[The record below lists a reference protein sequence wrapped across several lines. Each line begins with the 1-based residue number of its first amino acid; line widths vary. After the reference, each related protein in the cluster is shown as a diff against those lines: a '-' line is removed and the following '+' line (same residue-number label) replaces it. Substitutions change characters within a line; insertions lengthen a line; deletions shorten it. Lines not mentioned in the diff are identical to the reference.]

1 MTEHYNDT
9 DGVITQYRSA
19 IPLPSP
25 AYRDRVRHTLAAAR
39 PSPLARFGWRAPAVG
54 AISLAAVFALVLA
67 LLPLHAPSSGS
78 ASAAALLIRAAQS
91 VAPPVASSGTAELT
105 NSAPSDEL
113 VLSRAAADLDA
124 THITT
129 TWAIADNTHFR
140 TDTRT
145 SSPPLETQTS
155 VYAAN
160 GGSYAVWYRD
170 IADVAIRMPLPKNSS
185 PGTAGFLSTGGVLP
199 PIAQTIGGYVD
210 QYNHLRGGVHARLLG
225 QKQYLGRTAD
235 VVEVHPAAA
244 SSTSSA
250 CTIDA
255 HGKQRCKP
263 VTRGYGKVRIW
274 VDDQHLLILKVQ
286 VRGLPARYGGNY
298 TYRVTSITFD
308 QQPSPAQLAFTSPV
322 PVTNP
327 SNGSNGSGGSSGGSI
342 GGDSGWQAPS
352 GFISAGLPTGPHGA
366 PYRSSGSGE
375 AGSPEGGGTASASVI
390 FSRTH
395 RSAANFVLV
404 QEQQRKNGA
413 PPLFAT
419 GAPATAGTCS
429 AMTGTFPD
437 GIHWLGFSRNA
448 IYVLVSSDSFS
459 ESKLVHY
466 VATKMCG

>member
-1 MTEHYNDT
+1 MTDHHSDT
-9 DGVITQYRSA
+9 DGVITQYRAA
-19 IPLPSP
+19 IPLPNP
-25 AYRDRVRHTLAAAR
+25 AYRGRVRHTLAAAH
-39 PSPLARFGWRAPAVG
+39 PSPLDRFGCRVPAVG
-54 AISLAAVFALVLA
+54 AVSLAAAIALVLA
-67 LLPLHAPSSGS
+67 LLPLHPRGSGS

-105 NSAPSDEL
+105 NGSSQDDL
-113 VLSRAAADLDA
+113 VQARGATDLGA

-129 TWAIADNTHFR
+129 TWAIADYTHFR
-140 TDTRT
+140 TESRT

-170 IADVAIRMPLPKNSS
+170 IDGVAIRMPLPKNSS
-185 PGTAGFLSTGGVLP
+185 PATAGFLSTGGVLP

-225 QKQYLGRTAD
+225 QQHYLGRTAD

-244 SSTSSA
+244 SSTTSS
-250 CTIDA
+250 CTINA
-255 HGKQRCKP
+255 HGKQQCNT
-263 VTRGYGKVRIW
+263 VTRGYGKVKIW

-308 QQPSPAQLAFTSPV
+308 QQPSPAQLVFTSPV

-342 GGDSGWQAPS
+342 GGNSRWQAPS
-352 GFISAGLPTGPHGA
+352 GFISAGPPTGPHGA
-366 PYRSSGSGE
+366 LYRSSGSGE
-375 AGSPEGGGTASASVI
+375 GGSPGGGGTASASVI
-390 FSRTH
+390 FSRTY

-419 GAPATAGTCS
+419 GTAATAGTCS
-429 AMTGTFPD
+429 AVTGTFPD
-437 GIHWLGFSRNA
+437 GIHWLGFSRNT

-459 ESKLVHY
+459 ESNLVHY
-466 VATKMCG
+466 VATRMCG